1 MTTKEKYVAMN
12 LSVPRNLKE
21 EFTRIAYAI

>member
-12 LSVPRNLKE
+12 LTLPKELKE
-21 EFTRIAYAI
+21 EFTRVAYLI